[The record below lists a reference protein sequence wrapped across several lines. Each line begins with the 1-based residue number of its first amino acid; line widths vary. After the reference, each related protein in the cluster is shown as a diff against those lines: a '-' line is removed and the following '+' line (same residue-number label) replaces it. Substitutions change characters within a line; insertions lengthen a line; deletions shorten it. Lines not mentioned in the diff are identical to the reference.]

1 VPEIRAFIYITLSL
15 CAILAARDASAAPSA
30 NFFPLKDVRPGLKG
44 IGKTVF
50 SGTRVEEFQVEVL
63 GVLENAGPRQAIIL
77 ARLSGG
83 PIERTGVMQG
93 MSGSPV
99 YIDGKLL
106 GAVAMAFPFSKEP
119 IAGIRP
125 ISEMVAPEDATAER
139 RQQARVKLT
148 DKSVIRPLSPLEV
161 ARSVSD
167 TNPVEIATPV
177 SFSGFTPATIE
188 HFAPQLRAI
197 GLEPRQG
204 MSGGQSTNAVGG
216 GPLEPGSMISV
227 QLVSGDL
234 NMGADGTVTHV
245 DGNRVYAFGHR
256 FLSLGATELPF
267 TRASVIALLPNIST
281 SFKIS
286 ASGEWLGSV
295 TSDLSSAISGELG
308 RRPRMVPVSITV
320 NGGGKRMQYRMTMV
334 QDRLLSPLLV
344 QMLVYSTIDATER
357 TLGSGTVALRGRVQM
372 EDLSEPL
379 VLDNMFAGDFNVPMQ
394 AALSTAMPVAYAL
407 QNSLEPLR
415 LKSIDL
421 TLDAF
426 AEKKQMTVEQIWS
439 SRREVRPGETV
450 QLNVLLSTDNGREI
464 TNTVN
469 YDVPVGAPLGPLYF
483 TAADGVTI
491 NAAEQRYLTMTQPQ
505 PADRMVSFLNS
516 MHGSNKAMVRVW
528 RSDPAYNIDGQ
539 DLPDPPPSL
548 AMILARGASAAGTQ
562 GRTSTVARL
571 GFADG
576 TSVVSGSKTI
586 QVDIIE

>member
-1 VPEIRAFIYITLSL
+1 MFGAQP
-15 CAILAARDASAAPSA
+15 AAAAPNS
-30 NFFPLKDVRPGLKG
+30 NFFALKDVRPGLKG
-44 IGKTVF
+44 TGKTVF
-50 SGTRVEEFQVEVL
+50 AGTRVEDFQVEIL
-63 GVLENAGPRQAIIL
+63 GVLENSGPQQSIIL

-83 PIERTGVMQG
+83 PIARTGVMQG

-125 ISEMVAPEDATAER
+125 IAEMVAGDDAVGER

-148 DKSVIRPLSPLEV
+148 DKSVIRPLSPLDA
-161 ARSVSD
+161 ARTIAD

-177 SFSGFTPATIE
+177 SFSGFTAATIE
-188 HFAPQLRAI
+188 HFAPQLKAI

-204 MSGGQSTNAVGG
+204 MSGGQSPTAVGG
-216 GPLEPGSMISV
+216 SLEPGSMISV

-234 NMGADGTVTHV
+234 NMGADGTVTHI

-267 TRASVIALLPNIST
+267 TRASVVALLPNLST

-295 TSDLSSAISGELG
+295 TSDLTSAISGELG
-308 RRPRMVPVSITV
+308 RKPQMVPVSIGV
-320 NGGGKRMQYRMTMV
+320 NGRGKHMQYRMNMV

-344 QMLVYSTIDATER
+344 QMLVYSAIDATER
-357 TLGSGTVALRGRVQM
+357 TLGAGTVALRGRVQM
-372 EDLSEPL
+372 EGLLEPL
-379 VLDNMFAGDFNVPMQ
+379 LLDNMFAGDFNVPMQ
-394 AALSTAMPVAYAL
+394 AALSTALPVAYAL

-426 AEKKQMTVEQIWS
+426 AEKKQMTVEQIWP
-439 SRREVRPGETV
+439 SRREARPGENIE
-450 QLNVLLSTDNGREI
+450 LNVLLSTDNGREV
-464 TNTVN
+464 TKSVT
-469 YDVPVGAPLGPLYF
+469 YQVPVGAPLGPLYF
-483 TAADGVTI
+483 TAADGATI
-491 NAAEQRYLTMTQPQ
+491 NAAEQRYLAMTQPQ

-516 MHGSNKAMVRVW
+516 MHGSNKALVRVW
-528 RSDPAYNIDGQ
+528 RSDQAYNIDGQ

-548 AMILARGASAAGTQ
+548 ALILARGTTAAGAQ
-562 GRTSTVARL
+562 GRTSTVAQIP
-571 GFADG
+571 FADG
-576 TSVVSGSKTI
+576 SSVISGSKTI
-586 QVDIIE
+586 QVDIKE

>member
-1 VPEIRAFIYITLSL
+1 MTL
-15 CAILAARDASAAPSA
+15 P
-30 NFFPLKDVRPGLKG
+30 
-44 IGKTVF
+44 
-50 SGTRVEEFQVEVL
+50 
-63 GVLENAGPRQAIIL
+63 
-77 ARLSGG
+77 
-83 PIERTGVMQG
+83 
-93 MSGSPV
+93 
-99 YIDGKLL
+99 
-106 GAVAMAFPFSKEP
+106 
-119 IAGIRP
+119 
-125 ISEMVAPEDATAER
+125 AER

-148 DKSVIRPLSPLEV
+148 DKSVIRPLSTDT

-188 HFAPQLRAI
+188 HFTPQLKAI

-204 MSGGQSTNAVGG
+204 MSGGQSPTAVGG
-216 GPLEPGSMISV
+216 SLDPGSMISV

-234 NMGADGTVTHV
+234 NMGADGTVTHI

-267 TRASVIALLPNIST
+267 TRASVVALLPNVST

-295 TSDLSSAISGELG
+295 TSDLTSAISGELG
-308 RRPRMVPVSITV
+308 RRPRMVPVSIGV
-320 NGGGKRMQYRMTMV
+320 NGGGKRMQYRMNMV

-372 EDLSEPL
+372 EGLTEPL

-394 AALSTAMPVAYAL
+394 AALSTALPVAYAL

-426 AEKKQMTVEQIWS
+426 AEKKQMTVEQIWA
-439 SRREVRPGETV
+439 SRREVRPGESV
-450 QLNVLLSTDNGREI
+450 DLNVLLSTDNGREV
-464 TNTVN
+464 TKSVT
-469 YDVPVGAPLGPLYF
+469 YQVPVGAPVGPLYF
-483 TAADGVTI
+483 TAADGATI

-516 MHGSNKAMVRVW
+516 MHGSNKALIRVW
-528 RSDPAYNIDGQ
+528 RSDQSYSIDGQ

-548 AMILARGASAAGTQ
+548 AMILSRGATTAPGAQ
-562 GRTSTVARL
+562 VRTSTVAQIP
-571 GFADG
+571 FADG
-576 TSVVSGSKTI
+576 SAVIAGSKTI
-586 QVDIIE
+586 QVDIKE